1 VDAAAIL
8 TPFDPVVWFR
18 DRALRVFDLDYR
30 IEIYVPAHKRRYG
43 YYSLPVL
50 VGDRIVARVDLK
62 ADRASSTLQ
71 VQSAWWEPQARPG
84 DADAIADELALA
96 ASWQGLENI
105 SVSGWGDAADAVA
118 AALHVTRGGVLRH
131 VHDRQRPA

>member
-1 VDAAAIL
+1 MRTAALL

-18 DRALRVFDLDYR
+18 DRALRAFDLDYR

-50 VGDRIVARVDLK
+50 VGDRIVARVDLR

-71 VQSAWWEPQARPG
+71 VQSAWWEPQGRHD
-84 DADAIADELALA
+84 DAESIAVELVRA
-96 ASWQGLENI
+96 ATWQGLEHV
-105 SVSGWGDAADAVA
+105 SVSGWGDASDAVRG
-118 AALHVTRGGVLRH
+118 ALGADGRAVLRH
-131 VHDRQRPA
+131 VHPRELTG